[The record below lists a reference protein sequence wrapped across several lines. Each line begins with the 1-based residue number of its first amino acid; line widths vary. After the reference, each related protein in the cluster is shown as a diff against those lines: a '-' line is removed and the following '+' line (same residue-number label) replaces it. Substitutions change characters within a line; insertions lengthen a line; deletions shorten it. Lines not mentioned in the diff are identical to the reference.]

1 MRKAFLISVS
11 LEENVAKQTITVIPG
26 LVDFFSVEL
35 IRFAGS
41 VLKMSLIAKIE
52 DGVQNKAV

>member
-11 LEENVAKQTITVIPG
+11 LEENVAKQKITVIPG

-52 DGVQNKAV
+52 D